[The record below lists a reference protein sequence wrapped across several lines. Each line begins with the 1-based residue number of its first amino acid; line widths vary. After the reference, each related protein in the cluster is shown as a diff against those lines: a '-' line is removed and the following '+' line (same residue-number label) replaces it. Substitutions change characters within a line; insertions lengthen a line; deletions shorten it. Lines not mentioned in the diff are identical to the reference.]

1 MEIREM
7 VSGTD
12 LEQIKLMFRQYFTW
26 ITEDNG
32 INLSYQGVEA
42 ELDNLPGDFSPPE
55 GCLLIAEIEGNPV
68 GCVALRS
75 FEPGICE
82 MKRLFVKPEC
92 RSKRLGRALAKKV
105 IQEAKNK
112 GYHKMLLDT
121 GDFMVA
127 AQSLYSSLGFKIADQ
142 YYDVPAEVLKRTVF
156 MELSL
161 HDTP

>member
-1 MEIREM
+1 M
-7 VSGTD
+7 
-12 LEQIKLMFRQYFTW
+12 
-26 ITEDNG
+26 
-32 INLSYQGVEA
+32 
-42 ELDNLPGDFSPPE
+42 
-55 GCLLIAEIEGNPV
+55 

-75 FEPGICE
+75 FKPGICE

-92 RSKRLGRALAKKV
+92 RGTGLGRALAKKV

-127 AQSLYSSLGFKIADQ
+127 AQSLYSSLGFKTTDQ
-142 YYDVPAEVLKRTVF
+142 YYDVPADVLKRTVF

-161 HDTP
+161 DDTP

>member
-1 MEIREM
+1 MEIRKV
-7 VSGTD
+7 VSTD
-12 LEQIKLMFRQYFTW
+12 LGQIKLMFREYFGW
-26 ITEDNG
+26 IIEDND

-55 GCLLIAEIEGNPV
+55 GCLLIAEIKGSPI

-75 FEPGICE
+75 FKPGICE
-82 MKRLFVKPEC
+82 MKRLFVKPEG
-92 RSKRLGRALAKKV
+92 RGKGIGRALAKKI

-127 AQSLYSSLGFKIADQ
+127 AQSLYSSLGFKTADQ

-161 HDTP
+161 DDTS